1 MFAIALFDRKEGC
14 VFLARD
20 HAGEKPLYFGRQG
33 KTFFFASELKAI
45 RSHPDFVPEVN
56 REALCC
62 YLRHNYVPAPLSI
75 YKDIKKLS
83 PELFC
88 A

>member
-1 MFAIALFDRKEGC
+1 MYFRAIMR
-14 VFLARD
+14 
-20 HAGEKPLYFGRQG
+20 EKPLYFGKQG

-62 YLRHNYVPAPLSI
+62 YSGTITFQHHFP
-75 YKDIKKLS
+75 YKDIKS
-83 PELFC
+83 
-88 A
+88 